1 VKAERYLVI
10 PFILFPTLFLV
21 IISIYPLIYSVF
33 ISLFRGLLEQ
43 FIGLKNYAEL
53 LADRRFYQAFFVTI
67 AFTTITVGSEVL
79 LGLSLSSCLFL
90 FSIVRK
96 SWWQTIYIVPMAVPP
111 VVSGVVW
118 KILYHPSFGPLSLLR
133 LLGIPV
139 PDPLGQ
145 VNLAIFSV
153 SLINIWM
160 WTPFAFL
167 VFYSGIGALRQDVLE
182 AALIDGASKV
192 QIFRRIILP
201 SLRTLVL
208 VVVFWRFIANL
219 TAFDE
224 IIGSTEGGPGFATTT
239 LTIFAYWLGFKS
251 WDMGYAAA
259 AAVYLLLLVA
269 VFGASLFG
277 KLGLLK
283 E

>member
-1 VKAERYLVI
+1 VKGERYLIV
-10 PFILFPTLFLV
+10 PFILLPTFFLV
-21 IISIYPLIYSVF
+21 IVSIYPLIYSVYM
-33 ISLFRGLLEQ
+33 SLFRGLLEQ
-43 FIGLKNYAEL
+43 FIGLKNYADM
-53 LADRRFYQAFFVTI
+53 LADSRFYDASYVTLV
-67 AFTTITVGSEVL
+67 FTFITVGSEIL
-79 LGLSLSSCLFL
+79 LGLLLASCLFL
-90 FSIVRK
+90 FSIKRK

-133 LLGIPV
+133 FMGIPV

-145 VNLAIFSV
+145 PNIAIFSV

-182 AALIDGASKV
+182 AALIDGASKL

-201 SLRTLVL
+201 SVRTLIL
-208 VVVFWRFIANL
+208 VVIFWRFIANL

-224 IIGSTEGGPGFATTT
+224 IQGSTEGGPGFATTT

-251 WDMGYAAA
+251 WDMGYAAS

-269 VFGASLFG
+269 VFGSSLFG
-277 KLGLLK
+277 RLGFVK